1 MITPQPT
8 ISIHTLD
15 MEPTM
20 SEPICIK
27 MEDLECLPSA
37 DPAVPSLPALPLSP
51 TDAFSPTSAD
61 AATSSTP
68 ASSTQSQT
76 PEPKAA
82 KKRKSW
88 GQVLPEP
95 KTNLPPR
102 KRAKTEDEK
111 EQRRIE
117 RVRRNRLA
125 AHNSRERKRVE
136 VENLLGEKNQLELV
150 VRRLE
155 ETVRQQAI
163 YIDRLTSGMGMS
175 SGISAADMAALAGS
189 ISVTS
194 NPRAPSPSSDA
205 PSTPMSRTASSGFV
219 GTPTLSS
226 VSSPDSAALPLT
238 PETKP
243 VGESEL
249 AQHSA
254 AMLCSPDLQCHSD
267 SPTSTLSSTLS
278 AWTLA
283 ISTLLTILSTFPI
296 LAPAISLSSR
306 LTARRRTTASRRR
319 QRRSSP
325 TLLPAF
331 LTSPWT
337 TTTSSPTRPRTSKS
351 TLATPSLLCSQAQA
365 QLFQLATGQALLRRA
380 TASLFE
386 RLDGRLAEA
395 ERASRAS
402 LDPHRSPVRDGRHR
416 ERARRRLA
424 GRGKSLR
431 GRRSTAVVCQPYR
444 ADALCMGAVEMG
456 N

>member
-15 MEPTM
+15 MEPTK

-37 DPAVPSLPALPLSP
+37 APAVPSLSTVPLSP
-51 TDAFSPTSAD
+51 TTFSPTSD
-61 AATSSTP
+61 GTPSSTP
-68 ASSTQSQT
+68 APSTQSQT

-155 ETVRQQAI
+155 ETVRQQAL
-163 YIDRLTSGMGMS
+163 YIERLTSAMGVGQGMP
-175 SGISAADMAALAGS
+175 SGVTAADMAALTAG
-189 ISVTS
+189 ISFNAAAS
-194 NPRAPSPSSDA
+194 SPSSDA
-205 PSTPMSRTASSGFV
+205 PSTPMSRAASSGFV
-219 GTPTLSS
+219 GTPTLSAI
-226 VSSPDSAALPLT
+226 SSPDSAALPLT

-249 AQHSA
+249 TQHSA

-267 SPTSTLSSTLS
+267 SPTSSLSSS
-278 AWTLA
+278 AWRLA
-283 ISTLLTILSTFPI
+283 ISTLLMILSTFPI

-306 LTARRRTTASRRR
+306 PTARTARRRNSR

-325 TLLPAF
+325 TFLPAF
-331 LTSPWT
+331 LNSPWT
-337 TTTSSPTRPRTSKS
+337 TTTSSPTSPRTSKS

-386 RLDGRLAEA
+386 RQCGRLVSA
-395 ERASRAS
+395 ERMSLG
-402 LDPHRSPVRDGRHR
+402 LDPDYSLSSWDGQRR
-416 ERARRRLA
+416 ERTRRRRNLRSGRLA
-424 GRGKSLR
+424 GRERALR
-431 GRRSTAVVCQPYR
+431 GARVARQEIDRGRLPAV
-444 ADALCMGAVEMG
+444 LC
-456 N
+456 